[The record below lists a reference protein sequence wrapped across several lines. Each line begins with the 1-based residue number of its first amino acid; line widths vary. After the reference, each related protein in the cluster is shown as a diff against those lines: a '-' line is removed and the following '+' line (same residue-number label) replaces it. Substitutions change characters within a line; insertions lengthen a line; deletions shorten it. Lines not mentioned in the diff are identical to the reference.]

1 MYELTSNQI
10 ELRQA
15 IRAFVDAEIS
25 PVAAQLDES
34 GKYPRSLIDRIY
46 EKGFGTLPFPSSL
59 GGSGMGLIEAMI
71 FLEEISRGC
80 ASLGFICNAHMHACC
95 YSLLDLVSEKQKHD
109 WFVPAIAGEKLLAFA
124 ITEQRG
130 GSDAFITDTLAER
143 TAHGWLLN
151 GEKCW
156 ITNAGVADG
165 YIISAKTNHGGRSR
179 NVSLFYVDAR
189 AKGVTAS
196 APTDMIGLKNS
207 PTGNVAFRDCQL
219 PPDALIGH
227 ENEGYKPV
235 KTALNLG
242 RLGLAAIAIGLA
254 QSAFEKSVAFSCS
267 RGDYGRA
274 IFSYQGVSF
283 PIAEM
288 YTNITMARNTLY
300 HVAAITQ
307 AGRNATMETAALKLF
322 ASEMCQKVCQ
332 DAILIHGGSG
342 FRSHC
347 DVERMLRD
355 AQLLTAAEGT
365 SQICKVAIANR
376 IYSMG
381 SLDTDSISHIL

>member
-1 MYELTSNQI
+1 MYELTLDQES
-10 ELRQA
+10 LRKE
-15 IRAFVDAEIS
+15 IRTFVDAEIR
-25 PVAAQLDES
+25 PVAAQLDE
-34 GKYPRSLIDRIY
+34 GGRYPHALVKRIY

-59 GGSGMGLIEAMI
+59 GGSGRSLTESMI

-80 ASLGFICNAHMHACC
+80 ASLGFILNAHMHACC
-95 YSLLDLVSEKQKHD
+95 YGLLGLVSEKQKRD
-109 WFVPAIAGEKLLAFA
+109 WFIPAVTGEKLLAFA

-143 TAHGWLLN
+143 TSDGWLLN
-151 GEKCW
+151 GAKCW
-156 ITNAGVADG
+156 ITNAGAADG
-165 YIISAKTNHGGRSR
+165 YIISAKTGLGNRSR

-189 AKGVTAS
+189 TEGLTVS
-196 APTDMIGLKNS
+196 PVEMIGLKNS
-207 PTGNVAFRDCQL
+207 PTGNVEFKDCKL
-219 PPDALIGH
+219 PPDALIGQ

-235 KTALNLG
+235 RTALNLG

-254 QSAFEKSVAFSCS
+254 QSAFEKAVAFACS
-267 RGDYGRA
+267 RGDYGRT

-288 YTNITMARNTLY
+288 YTNITMARNSLY

-307 AGRNATMETAALKLF
+307 AGQNATMETAALKLF

-332 DAILIHGGSG
+332 DTILIHGGSG

-347 DVERMLRD
+347 DAERMLRD
-355 AQLLTAAEGT
+355 AQLLTVAEGT
-365 SQICKVAIANR
+365 SQICKVAITNR

-381 SLDTDSISHIL
+381 SSDKDSISQIL